1 MPNEFDKLEHENRE
15 LIYTLDVTEREGS
28 IEQLQV
34 RHPGADDEGLWFFTH
49 PDGRGEVQVESSTG
63 AAPFLV
69 EDDEGPAATAHTPAD
84 AVALVAARLGLRAG
98 TG

>member
-1 MPNEFDKLEHENRE
+1 MHMHRDIESVIAE
-15 LIYTLDVTEREGS
+15 LQRAHPGIAWG
-28 IEQLQV
+28 QLRV
-34 RHPGADDEGLWFFTH
+34 AHPGADDEGLWFFTH